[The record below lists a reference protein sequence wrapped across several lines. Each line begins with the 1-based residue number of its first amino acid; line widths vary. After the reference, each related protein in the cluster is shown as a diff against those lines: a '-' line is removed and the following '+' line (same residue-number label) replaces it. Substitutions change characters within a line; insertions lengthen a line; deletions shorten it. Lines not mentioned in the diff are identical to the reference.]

1 MPLTRD
7 PRIVCLC
14 FSQLRRPPPGVVHSP
29 SNATP
34 ARDAAL
40 FELAAQLGHAQ
51 AQGMQVAELGHKH
64 APRFGVDPRLALS
77 VIAVESPG

>member
-14 FSQLRRPPPGVVHSP
+14 FSQLRRPPGVVHSP